1 MIIIE
6 NSGSSNSTTMRI
18 TMIFNILISRI
29 RTIILTC
36 IVSVLPNF
44 IIVTDRILRSSVST
58 IIAITITL
66 AVTLICTEAR
76 TRDTVL
82 AKTQSM
88 VAVPYE
94 GQRRIGVTPDLKQH
108 PPQAPNGPKP

>member
-44 IIVTDRILRSSVST
+44 IIVTDRILRSSSASSVPTKHRKHHHRHHHYTGRYVDLYRST
-58 IIAITITL
+58 
-66 AVTLICTEAR
+66 
-76 TRDTVL
+76 
-82 AKTQSM
+82 
-88 VAVPYE
+88 
-94 GQRRIGVTPDLKQH
+94 H
-108 PPQAPNGPKP
+108 